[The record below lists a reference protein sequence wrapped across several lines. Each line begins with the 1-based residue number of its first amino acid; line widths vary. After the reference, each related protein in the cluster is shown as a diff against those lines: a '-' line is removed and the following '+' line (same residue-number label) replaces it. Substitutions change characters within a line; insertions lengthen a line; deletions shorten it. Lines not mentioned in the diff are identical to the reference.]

1 MVTTMIDMDL
11 IGKKVLIVKLRYI
24 GDTLSLLP
32 VIDNLKEKAPDVTV
46 DVMVNK
52 GTEELLA
59 HHTGIGKLWIYDR
72 MLAKKHIILSLSYH
86 RNLINKLRSEGY
98 DIVIDFTHGDRAAFL
113 SFMTGAPQRI
123 TYQNSSTLSHL
134 LMNCVI
140 RSNPFK
146 HHIVD
151 YQLESLSIFGL
162 DHFDRAMKLHIP
174 ESIYT
179 VADNLISDAEIA
191 HNSLKVVIHPGA
203 RGKLRQWLPQRFAE
217 IGCLLIKRYQAT
229 ILLVGGPGE
238 DELVEEVERHMG
250 FSASFK
256 STHLGL
262 LELAALLSRCQL
274 FIGNDSAPGHIA
286 ASVNCPNITLF
297 GPTFPHMWRPLSP
310 LGEVVFKGVPCCG
323 CRQETCIR
331 PGNHCMDIIEV
342 DEVWEKVEKLFSS
355 PSTGEVKNLEEMRQQ
370 VDH

>member
-1 MVTTMIDMDL
+1 MDL

-24 GDTLSLLP
+24 GDTLSVLP

-52 GTEELLA
+52 GTEEVLT
-59 HHTGIGKLWIYDR
+59 HHPGVGKLWVYDR
-72 MLAKKHIILSLSYH
+72 NLVKKNFILSIGYH
-86 RNLINKLRSEGY
+86 NKFIKKLRSERY

-113 SFMTGAPQRI
+113 SFMSGARQRI

-134 LMNCVI
+134 LMNRVI
-140 RSNPFK
+140 RSDPFK

-151 YQLESLSIFGL
+151 YQFESLIILGL
-162 DHFDRAMKLHIP
+162 DRFDRAINLHIP
-174 ESIYT
+174 KSIYAR
-179 VADNLISDAEIA
+179 ADNHLLNAGIA
-191 HNSLKVVIHPGA
+191 HNSLNVVIHPGA

-217 IGCLLIKRYQAT
+217 IGRRLKKRYQAN

-238 DELVEEVERHMG
+238 NHLVEEVERRTG

-256 STHLGL
+256 STGLSL

-310 LGEVVFKGVPCCG
+310 QGEVVFKEVPCRG
-323 CRQETCIR
+323 CRQESCIR
-331 PGNHCMDIIEV
+331 PDNNCMDLIEV
-342 DEVWEKVEKLFSS
+342 DDVWEKVEKL
-355 PSTGEVKNLEEMRQQ
+355 L
-370 VDH
+370 